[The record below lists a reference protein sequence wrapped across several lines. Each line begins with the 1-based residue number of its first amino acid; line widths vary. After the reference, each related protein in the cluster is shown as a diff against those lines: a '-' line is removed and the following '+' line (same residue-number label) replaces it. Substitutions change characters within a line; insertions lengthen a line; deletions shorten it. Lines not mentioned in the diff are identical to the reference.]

1 MNRTNFHWHRSCT
14 SPSAWNLCLGAVQG
28 IFFWSGA
35 STTMQRFDPD
45 IPIDNSSKLALD
57 ALRQIVAQHAA
68 FPQRAL
74 PTERDLAADFG
85 VSRRAVRRALS
96 VLEAEGQVWRRQGK
110 GTFVGPTPPSAAMSF
125 ARLSGRTNFTEVMEA
140 RLHLEPALA
149 SLAAV
154 RANGEQMAILRRLA
168 ERTTRQQVAE
178 QTDAE
183 GIELWDSALHRAIA
197 EAAGN
202 RLMLDIFEMLD
213 AIRLDPAWRD
223 LRHRARNADRLDT
236 YSHDHDDIV
245 SAIESRDPIKAATAM
260 RGHLR
265 ALQQA
270 LNTVINQDLEAS
282 L

>member
-1 MNRTNFHWHRSCT
+1 
-14 SPSAWNLCLGAVQG
+14 
-28 IFFWSGA
+28 
-35 STTMQRFDPD
+35 MQRFEPD
-45 IPIDNSSKLALD
+45 NPIDNSSRLALD

-74 PTERDLAADFG
+74 PTERELTVEFG
-85 VSRRAVRRALS
+85 VSRRAVRRALA
-96 VLEAEGQVWRRQGK
+96 VLEAEGQIWRRQGK

-125 ARLSGRTNFTEVMEA
+125 ARLSGRTNFSEVMEA

-149 SLAAV
+149 SLAAL
-154 RANGEQMAILRRLA
+154 RANGEQMAILRRLN
-168 ERTTRQQVAE
+168 ERTTRQQAAE
-178 QTDAE
+178 HPDAE
-183 GIELWDSALHRAIA
+183 GIELWDSALHRGIA

-202 RLMLDIFEMLD
+202 RLMLDIYEMLD

-223 LRHRARNADRLDT
+223 LRQRARNAERLDT

-245 SAIESRDPIKAATAM
+245 GAIESRDPIKAATAM

-265 ALQQA
+265 GLQQA
-270 LNTVINQDLEAS
+270 LDSVVNQDLEAS

>member
-1 MNRTNFHWHRSCT
+1 
-14 SPSAWNLCLGAVQG
+14 
-28 IFFWSGA
+28 
-35 STTMQRFDPD
+35 MQRFDPD
-45 IPIDNSSKLALD
+45 TTIDSSSKLALD
-57 ALRQIVAQHAA
+57 TLRQMVAQRAE

-85 VSRRAVRRALS
+85 LSRRAIRRALS
-96 VLEAEGQVWRRQGK
+96 VLEAEGQIWRRQG
-110 GTFVGPTPPSAAMSF
+110 
-125 ARLSGRTNFTEVMEA
+125 MEA

-168 ERTTRQQVAE
+168 ERTTRQQGAE
-178 QTDAE
+178 QIDPE
-183 GIELWDSALHRAIA
+183 GLELWDSALHRGIA

-213 AIRLDPAWRD
+213 AIRLDPMWRD
-223 LRHRARNADRLDT
+223 LRQRARNADRLDT

-245 SAIESRDPIKAATAM
+245 SAIENRDPIKAATAM

-270 LNTVINQDLEAS
+270 LDHVINQDLEAS

>member
-1 MNRTNFHWHRSCT
+1 
-14 SPSAWNLCLGAVQG
+14 
-28 IFFWSGA
+28 
-35 STTMQRFDPD
+35 MQRFDPD

-154 RANGEQMAILRRLA
+154 RANGEQMAILHRLA

>member
-1 MNRTNFHWHRSCT
+1 
-14 SPSAWNLCLGAVQG
+14 
-28 IFFWSGA
+28 
-35 STTMQRFDPD
+35 MQRFDPD

-183 GIELWDSALHRAIA
+183 GIEL
-197 EAAGN
+197 
-202 RLMLDIFEMLD
+202 
-213 AIRLDPAWRD
+213 
-223 LRHRARNADRLDT
+223 
-236 YSHDHDDIV
+236 
-245 SAIESRDPIKAATAM
+245 
-260 RGHLR
+260 
-265 ALQQA
+265 
-270 LNTVINQDLEAS
+270 
-282 L
+282 